1 MPNNYGDSDC
11 DGRGQ
16 KVVTNTDPNAKN
28 RFRTERYADK
38 PQPTQPVNTKPF
50 TAFSQLYYDRSDDN
64 RPSNGKQAS
73 IYVHQRPTSYRPY
86 VPAPAAPQLRQE
98 YIDTKTIWNTEHIIG
113 NLLLQRRQ
121 SYVNPGINIKYL
133 TQLEMTIF
141 KISLIKRDN
150 GQCYFLDNN
159 GHKVNIEKGLFV
171 IAMDGTMY
179 VTYDREDPKRVVYA
193 KGQVLCHCSFA
204 TQIAYFAGL
213 ITMVNG
219 VPTMLSN
226 ESGTFLP
233 GLCHTARIRKILAQM
248 CKISPH
254 DIVLELIIR
263 QDTLSREITD
273 MLQQEY
279 NDVVQVILDNAPGSE
294 QHEIICNAIIS
305 FTDSQGK
312 LQNDVERVEKPLQ
325 PLQPSQ
331 PQQIAAPS
339 IANDTSIERACVVCL
354 EQQPNI
360 LFLPCKHIKV
370 CSECHKQRKN
380 DQCPVCRCEIKS
392 CIDNVYI

>member
-16 KVVTNTDPNAKN
+16 KVVTNTDPNAKHQ
-28 RFRTERYADK
+28 FATERYADEPK
-38 PQPTQPVNTKPF
+38 PAQPVKTTPF
-50 TAFSQLYYDRSDDN
+50 TAFSQIYYDRSDDN
-64 RPSNGKQAS
+64 RPINGKQAS
-73 IYVHQRPTSYRPY
+73 LYVHQRPMSYRPY
-86 VPAPAAPQLRQE
+86 VPAPQLRQE
-98 YIDTKTIWNTEHIIG
+98 YVDTKTMWNIEHNING

-121 SYVNPGINIKYL
+121 SYVNPGVNIKYL
-133 TQLEMTIF
+133 TQLEMTVF

-150 GQCYFLDNN
+150 GQCYFLNYS
-159 GHKVNIEKGLFV
+159 GSKVNIEKGLFV
-171 IAMDGTMY
+171 VAMDGTMY
-179 VTYDREDPKRVVYA
+179 VTYDREDPKRTVYSNR
-193 KGQVLCHCSFA
+193 QVLCHCSFA

-233 GLCHTARIRKILAQM
+233 GLCHTARVRKIIALM
-248 CKISPH
+248 CNISPH
-254 DIVLELIIR
+254 DIVLELILR

-273 MLQQEY
+273 MLQQGY
-279 NDVVQVILDNAPGSE
+279 NDVVQVLLDNTTSTE
-294 QHEIICNAIIS
+294 QNEIICNAIIS
-305 FTDSQGK
+305 FTNSQCK
-312 LQNDVERVEKPLQ
+312 LQNVVARVEQ
-325 PLQPSQ
+325 PPQ
-331 PQQIAAPS
+331 PQHIAEPL
-339 IANDTSIERACVVCL
+339 IANNTTEKDTSIERACVVCL
-354 EQQPNI
+354 EQQPNV

-370 CSECHKQRKN
+370 CSGCHKQRKN